1 MSMRA
6 RPLKS
11 LQLATVAAL
20 LAAPGF
26 ARAQH
31 AADGG
36 QATIG
41 PAKTGAASIGG
52 ESYWALGASR
62 LFISS
67 TMDVGYLYFRPEI
80 AIGYGRPHW
89 SWVGV
94 ELSPSITNTS
104 VLEYAGLRAASR
116 YIDFRA
122 GGRYVFSFSHRFL
135 QPEASY
141 SRDEIDTRAGSPTR
155 YVALD
160 AEVSFSVPL
169 PVGGLFGIASA
180 YGLLGV
186 PTGMYV
192 FEEALHTVV
201 KPAFL
206 SRERLGYAFTFRDL
220 TLGAFGEV
228 IENPGRGLT
237 TVRVGPS
244 AGLQISDHLDLF
256 ATFAFV
262 VASKDTSGLTGGDL
276 GTLGVRYR
284 WASGEAVPVYLIP

>member
-1 MSMRA
+1 MRA

-20 LAAPGF
+20 LAAALP
-26 ARAQH
+26 ARAQS
-31 AADGG
+31 ASDGG
-36 QATIG
+36 QASIG
-41 PAKTGAASIGG
+41 PAKTGSATIGG
-52 ESYWALGASR
+52 DSYWSLGSTR
-62 LFISS
+62 VFVSS
-67 TMDVGYLYFRPEI
+67 TMDVGYLYFRPRLS
-80 AIGYGRPHW
+80 IGYGRPHW
-89 SWVGV
+89 SWIGA
-94 ELSPSITNTS
+94 EISPSITSSS
-104 VLEYAGLRAASR
+104 VLEYAGFRAASR
-116 YIDFRA
+116 YVDFRA
-122 GGRYVFSFSHRFL
+122 GGRYAFSFSHKFL
-135 QPEASY
+135 EPKASY
-141 SRDEIDTRAGSPTR
+141 SRDDIDTRAGRPSS
-155 YVALD
+155 YLALD
-160 AEVSFSVPL
+160 SEVTFSVPL
-169 PVGGLFGIASA
+169 PVGGLFGIVGG
-180 YGLLGV
+180 YGILGV
-186 PTGMYV
+186 PAGLYV
-192 FEEALHTVV
+192 FDEALHTVV

-206 SRERLGYAFTFRDL
+206 ARERLGYAFTFRDL